1 MPIKPIVSQSYRLE
15 KFPVKGGWTF
25 ARIPEI
31 TPDKVKAFGLVK
43 VKGFIDDFEIR
54 KCHLM
59 PLGNNILFLPVK
71 AEIRKKIKK
80 KAGDWVKIVLFRDDD
95 PLEIPEELRACLED
109 EPGAN
114 RFFQSLSETEQR
126 YYINWIFSA
135 KREETK
141 VSRMTRTIIR
151 LSRGLKL
158 YQREEE

>member
-1 MPIKPIVSQSYRLE
+1 
-15 KFPVKGGWTF
+15 
-25 ARIPEI
+25 
-31 TPDKVKAFGLVK
+31 
-43 VKGFIDDFEIR
+43 
-54 KCHLM
+54 M
-59 PLGNNILFLPVK
+59 PLGNNVLFLPVK

-80 KAGDWVKIVLFRDDD
+80 KAGDWVKIILFRDDD
-95 PLEIPEELRACLED
+95 PLEIPEELKVCLED

-114 RFFQSLSETEQR
+114 RFFHSLSETEQR

-141 VSRMTRTIIR
+141 VSRMTRSVIR